1 MKHDQP
7 PRRDFLRYVG
17 TMAALS
23 TPALQ
28 AAASEQNRVSFPPIF
43 DKSEKPEKTEPPGD
57 S

>member
-23 TPALQ
+23 TPARFATERDQELSNTLV
-28 AAASEQNRVSFPPIF
+28 AFVHSPRV
-43 DKSEKPEKTEPPGD
+43 EGN
-57 S
+57 